1 VKAVASANWA
11 KGTCRTVRLLVGVAC
26 LASLGGSAY
35 AAEGGGKSSRPTS
48 AKEAASPSDSEPPI
62 DRAAAKA
69 AFHEG
74 LRAFNLGQWGEA
86 VAAFE
91 KSYKLSGD
99 PALLFNVAQAQ
110 RLAGHRKEAL
120 IAYKAYLRENP
131 DTPHREL
138 VESKIRELEASVEP
152 AEAAIPAKPGAESP
166 PEVWVN
172 PFDPAAQTAAP
183 DEAATET
190 VAPPSAEAA
199 ETAPPEKAPPQVA
212 PLPASA
218 PPPIVPVP
226 AARALLPAETSP
238 APVADA
244 GSSSNRWWLWTGIG
258 AVVAAGVVTAL
269 LLSTPGTERDGTC
282 PAGLDGCLT
291 VGK

>member
-11 KGTCRTVRLLVGVAC
+11 KGKCRTVRLLVGVAC

-166 PEVWVN
+166 PE
-172 PFDPAAQTAAP
+172 
-183 DEAATET
+183 ET